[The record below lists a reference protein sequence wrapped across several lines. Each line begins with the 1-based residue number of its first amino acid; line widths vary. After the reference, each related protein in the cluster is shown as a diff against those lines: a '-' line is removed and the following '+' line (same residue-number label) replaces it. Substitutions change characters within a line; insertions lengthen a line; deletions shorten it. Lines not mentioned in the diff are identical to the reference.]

1 MNLILCCLI
10 YSLLFMLYQ
19 CIPCWRNIVNTLDII
34 CVELLLT
41 IIDIFHCWGPV
52 IHKACKPLNDLHT
65 IFVWTEAVAWFWISY
80 KHHCYFIKYLPCSPC
95 FQLVFST
102 KGRNSVTSCEH
113 TRKAVHHIFLLKQQ
127 LSYESGSN
135 VCLCQRQ
142 IPHTVVLAQWK
153 LNCQNKKWLWRQH
166 PYLLVTT
173 VITSWPWLIIDS
185 MCFLVVTWGH
195 LTFVKFRAIREG
207 QVTSVY
213 DKFFETFFRDQFLY

>member
-1 MNLILCCLI
+1 MRPSHNCHCTCPALCMVTLAFYTSTTLCISALYTINKLAKVILILFRTRGWSHWKYMNLILCCLI

-34 CVELLLT
+34 YVELLLT

-113 TRKAVHHIFLLKQQ
+113 IPEKQSTTSFS
-127 LSYESGSN
+127 LSSS
-135 VCLCQRQ
+135 
-142 IPHTVVLAQWK
+142 
-153 LNCQNKKWLWRQH
+153 
-166 PYLLVTT
+166 
-173 VITSWPWLIIDS
+173 
-185 MCFLVVTWGH
+185 
-195 LTFVKFRAIREG
+195 
-207 QVTSVY
+207 
-213 DKFFETFFRDQFLY
+213 